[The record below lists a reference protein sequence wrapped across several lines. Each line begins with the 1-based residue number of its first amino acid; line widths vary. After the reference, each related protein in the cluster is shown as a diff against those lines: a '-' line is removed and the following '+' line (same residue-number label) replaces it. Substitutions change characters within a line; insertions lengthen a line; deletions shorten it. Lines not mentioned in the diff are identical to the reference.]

1 MMQEG
6 WGLCVGVKKREQVGP
21 GSGRSAEGP
30 HQGRQEELRVGLQGG
45 GSMSLNH
52 CQRPQAQV
60 RTGSGLVLS
69 SEIDRLLVR
78 FMWNAKDLEE
88 AK

>member
-1 MMQEG
+1 
-6 WGLCVGVKKREQVGP
+6 
-21 GSGRSAEGP
+21 
-30 HQGRQEELRVGLQGG
+30 
-45 GSMSLNH
+45 MSLNH